1 MKVIFLRLSFAPMT
15 LMASA
20 LLSTAQAYPGA
31 GAPAEAAAWPVAP
44 LAHPSASVPSGPL
57 LRLRPR
63 VLSDPSLPWPSSVA
77 ATVGHALV
85 LPLPGPVQRIVV
97 GDPTVADYRVTSRAE
112 LYVLGK
118 AVGSTNLLL
127 WPAGGAAPM
136 SLAVTVGMD
145 LRPLALALKQSLAD
159 EPDISLRLAAG
170 SVVLSGQ
177 VSTAQASDAAQRLA
191 QAFMGPGSDG
201 GRGAPASNASG
212 LPSTASP
219 FNFSGGSSGGS
230 SGASSG
236 ASDSS
241 AAAASPAGTGN
252 ASRVINLLQVRDM
265 QQVLLDV
272 RIAEVSKSLL
282 EKLGLGV
289 QAAGGGDTRWRILS
303 NFLGGGG
310 GVLDLLFRN
319 GNALTLE
326 AEKKDGMVKVLA
338 EPTLVAMSGQEGSF
352 LVGGK
357 VFIPVAQSST
367 GAGSNITLQERE
379 FGVGLK
385 FVPSVVDATRVNLK
399 VATEV
404 SEISRESASVRTVG
418 GTLLPAFTT
427 RRVATSVQLQDGQ
440 SLVIGG
446 LIRNNSSANISA
458 FPVLGEL
465 PVIGALFRSTQFNTD
480 QTELVVVVR
489 ATLVKPQLANAVGA
503 GPALPTDT
511 VQMPSRRDLFLNGQL
526 QAPPAEPAVLNPP
539 PGVRDA
545 PSP

>member
-1 MKVIFLRLSFAPMT
+1 MRAHSMGVRFGLSAFLWV
-15 LMASA
+15 ASA
-20 LLSTAQAYPGA
+20 LCTQA
-31 GAPAEAAAWPVAP
+31 
-44 LAHPSASVPSGPL
+44 LAL
-57 LRLRPR
+57 T
-63 VLSDPSLPWPSSVA
+63 WPSSVA

-127 WPAGGAAPM
+127 WPAGGAAPV

-145 LRPLALALKQSLAD
+145 LQPLALALRQSMPD
-159 EPDISLRLAAG
+159 EPDITLRLAAG
-170 SVVLSGQ
+170 SVVLSGH
-177 VSTAQASDAAQRLA
+177 VSTAQAGDAAQRLA

-201 GRGAPASNASG
+201 GRAASAMPAGGLSAPGSSNAS
-212 LPSTASP
+212 S
-219 FNFSGGSSGGS
+219 
-230 SGASSG
+230 
-236 ASDSS
+236 ASDG
-241 AAAASPAGTGN
+241 AASAPLVGN
-252 ASRVINLLQVRDM
+252 AGNAGRVINLLQVRDM

-289 QAAGGGDTRWRILS
+289 QAAGGGDTRWRVLS

-319 GNALTLE
+319 GNALTLD
-326 AEKKDGMVKVLA
+326 AEKKDGLVKVLA

-357 VFIPVAQSST
+357 VFIPVAQSTS

-385 FVPSVVDATRVNLK
+385 FVPTVVDATRVNLK

-404 SEISRESASVRTVG
+404 SEISKESVSVRSVG
-418 GTLLPAFTT
+418 STLLPAFTT

-465 PVIGALFRSTQFNTD
+465 PVIGALFRSTQFSTD

-489 ATLVKPQLANAVGA
+489 ATLVKPQLAGMAGAANAE
-503 GPALPTDT
+503 PALPTDA

-526 QAPPAEPAVLNPP
+526 QAPAIKILEPSVLNPP

-545 PSP
+545 PLP

>member
-1 MKVIFLRLSFAPMT
+1 MKAICLQIPVAGLT
-15 LMASA
+15 LAASA
-20 LLSTAQAYPGA
+20 LLNPLHAYPGA
-31 GAPAEAAAWPVAP
+31 GVPAVPEASAPSLTPP
-44 LAHPSASVPSGPL
+44 

-63 VLSDPSLPWPSSVA
+63 VLISDLAVTWPSSVA

-97 GDPTVADYRVTSRAE
+97 GDPTVADYRVTSKAE

-127 WPAGGAAPM
+127 WPAGGAAPV
-136 SLAVTVGMD
+136 SLSVTVGMD
-145 LRPLALALKQSLAD
+145 LLPLATALQLSLP
-159 EPDISLRLAAG
+159 EEREISLRLAAG
-170 SVVLSGQ
+170 SVVLSGH
-177 VSTAQASDAAQRLA
+177 VSTVQAADAAQRLA
-191 QAFMGPGSDG
+191 QAFMATGSDG
-201 GRGAPASNASG
+201 ARGAALPSLSNANG
-212 LPSTASP
+212 TA
-219 FNFSGGSSGGS
+219 GT
-230 SGASSG
+230 
-236 ASDSS
+236 
-241 AAAASPAGTGN
+241 AGTGTGALGAPSLPE
-252 ASRVINLLQVRDM
+252 ASAAGAPGSTGNSGRVINLLQVRDM

-289 QAAGGGDTRWRILS
+289 AAAGGGDTRWRILS

-310 GVLDLLFRN
+310 GVLDVLFRN

-326 AEKKDGMVKVLA
+326 AEKKDGLVKVLA

-357 VFIPVAQSST
+357 VFIPVAQTNSA
-367 GAGSNITLQERE
+367 AGSNITLQERE

-404 SEISRESASVRTVG
+404 SEISKESVSVRTVG
-418 GTLLPAFTT
+418 TTLLPAFTT

-465 PVIGALFRSTQFNTD
+465 PVIGALFRSTQFSTD

-489 ATLVKPQLANAVGA
+489 ATLVKPQLASATGEVGA
-503 GPALPTDT
+503 ASPQPVLPTDA
-511 VQMPSRRDLFLNGQL
+511 VQMPSRRDLFLNGKL
-526 QAPPAEPAVLNPP
+526 QAPAVEPAVLNPP